1 MKKLFVAT
9 ILALVA
15 FGAWAA
21 GAQEDASKPIVMVWL
36 PNESGDDV
44 KGARDTIGAVIE
56 KALGRKV
63 THKLTTDYNIAI
75 EAIANKQAHLAF
87 FGPAQY
93 LLSNAKSPSIQP
105 LVVNSGASGTLADA
119 RYFSWLNV
127 KLGNE
132 GQYKTGTSFSIDNIK
147 GKKFSW
153 VSTSS
158 TSGFKVPSAGMI
170 SYFNKKGMTLK
181 AEDLQEGG
189 SGKFF
194 SEVLYGASHQ
204 GSAVN
209 LLTGKVDLAAFCD
222 TCVANYVEL
231 VSGTDNTEGAVYQVR
246 QDAAEPFTNLKG
258 EKFIVIDVIPVLN
271 SPFVVDTARFT
282 AEQLKALRDAMTS
295 DATTKNEGIF
305 VPKGSKG
312 LFQTGQRFLAVDDAW
327 FTPLRSIVLGK

>member
-1 MKKLFVAT
+1 MKKTLC
-9 ILALVA
+9 ILLLSTLA
-15 FGAWAA
+15 FAAWAA

-36 PNESGDDV
+36 PNESGDDI
-44 KGARDTIGAVIE
+44 KGARDAIGAVVE

-75 EAIANKQAHLAF
+75 EAIANKQAHIAF
-87 FGPAQY
+87 FGAAQY
-93 LLSNAKSPSIQP
+93 LLSNAKSSTIQP
-105 LVVNSGASGTLADA
+105 LVVNSGSSGTLSDA

-132 GQYKTGTSFSIDNIK
+132 GMYKSGAEFSIDNIK

-181 AEDLQEGG
+181 PEDLQEGG
-189 SGKFF
+189 SDKFF

-222 TCVANYVEL
+222 ACVANYVEL
-231 VSGTDNTEGAVYQVR
+231 VSGTDNTEGAVYQVS
-246 QDAAEPFTNLKG
+246 QDAAEPFTDLKG
-258 EKFIVIDVIPVLN
+258 EKFVVIDVIPVLN
-271 SPFVVDTARFT
+271 APFVVDTSRFS
-282 AEQLKALRDAMTS
+282 ADQLKALRDAMTS
-295 DATTKNEGIF
+295 DSTTKNEGIF
-305 VPKGSKG
+305 VPKGGKG
-312 LFQTGQRFLAVDDAW
+312 LFQAGQRFVAVEDAW
-327 FTPLRSIVLGK
+327 FTPLRATVLGK